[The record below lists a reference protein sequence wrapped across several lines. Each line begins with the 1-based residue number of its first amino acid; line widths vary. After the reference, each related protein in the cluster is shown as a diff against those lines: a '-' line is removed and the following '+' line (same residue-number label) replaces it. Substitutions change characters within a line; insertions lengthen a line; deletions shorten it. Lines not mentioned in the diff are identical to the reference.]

1 MFNKKNTANKD
12 LAHHLKKY
20 FGFDRFRKY
29 QKEIIEN
36 VLQGK
41 DTLVLMP
48 TGGGKSLCFQ
58 LPAMLMPG
66 ITLVISPLLS
76 LMEDQVSSLQQNG
89 IPAASINSNNS
100 ETENERIRRASI
112 MGEIKLLYISPEKP
126 LVK

>member
-1 MFNKKNTANKD
+1 
-12 LAHHLKKY
+12 HLKKY

-112 MGEIKLLYISPEKP
+112 MGEIKLLYIS
-126 LVK
+126 